1 MAGKLGKLLKKAAK
15 KKAPSKSKS
24 KTPTVQR
31 DDLDEAVEKWLEADK
46 MAKDG
51 KALKEQA
58 EAVLLPEIEDERV
71 KKCREDG
78 EHHSSVKVNGKV
90 TVSARNAYSKIDAT
104 EENEETL
111 RDAVGDRY
119 DEFFKEKTA
128 VALKPSLLDDEEAMS
143 KIIEAVGEENFERF
157 FDVKQHIEVTE
168 AFHKGRATN
177 PKVAEQYETLA
188 DEGLVKPS
196 KNSVKRA

>member
-1 MAGKLGKLLKKAAK
+1 MAGLKNILKKAAGKKSPAK
-15 KKAPSKSKS
+15 KKSS
-24 KTPTVQR
+24 TPTIQR
-31 DDLDEAVEKWLEADK
+31 DDLGEAIDKWLEADK

-58 EAVLLPEIEDERV
+58 EAVILPEVEDERI

-78 EHHSSVKVNGKV
+78 EHHSSLKVNGMV
-90 TVSARNAYSKIDAT
+90 TVSARNSYSKIEAT

-111 RDAVGDRY
+111 KGAVGDRF
-119 DEFFKEKTA
+119 DEFFKEKTS
-128 VALKPSLLDDEEAMS
+128 VALKSSLLDDESAMG

-177 PKVAEQYETLA
+177 PKVAEAFETLA

>member
-1 MAGKLGKLLKKAAK
+1 MAKIGSLLKKAAK

-24 KTPTVQR
+24 KTPTVER
-31 DDLDEAVEKWLEADK
+31 DDLTEAIDKWLEADK

-58 EAVLLPEIEDERV
+58 EAVILPEIEDERLQ
-71 KKCREDG
+71 KCREDG
-78 EHHSSVKVNGKV
+78 EHHSSIKVNGKI
-90 TVSARNAYSKIDAT
+90 TVSARNSYSKIEAT
-104 EENEETL
+104 EENEGTL
-111 RDAVGDRY
+111 REAAGDRF
-119 DEFFKEKTA
+119 DEFFKEKTS
-128 VALKPSLLDDEEAMS
+128 VSLKSSLLEDEEAMT

-157 FDVKQHIEVTE
+157 FDVKQHIAVTE

-177 PKVAEQYETLA
+177 EKVAEIFENLA